1 MNETFYRTSTDEERV
16 FYNYSNQY
24 PLYLERDYLSTY
36 PNFSAE
42 SHWHDEVEL
51 LICHSGQMD
60 YNING
65 TILSLTPGTGVFV
78 NSRQLHYGFSN
89 EHQEC
94 YFTCII
100 FSPKILASSSLLENT
115 YITPLLQH
123 PGYPYLFFQEDTSWG
138 QELFSSILEIAQLH
152 GSPHAILKT
161 QKLLYQIW
169 IALFEQLPDS
179 NTANVS
185 IDNHLPEVKAMM
197 ELIHTHYQED
207 LTLDQIAAAGHV
219 CKSKCCKLFR
229 HYLYRAPIAY
239 LTLYRLQ
246 KSAILLQ
253 TTDLSITEIAY
264 AVGFHG
270 ASYYAETFRKWMG
283 CNPREFRL
291 TNKQI
296 QISC

>member
-16 FYNYSNQY
+16 FYNYSDQY
-24 PLYLERDYLSTY
+24 PLYLERDCLSTY

-65 TILSLTPGTGVFV
+65 TI
-78 NSRQLHYGFSN
+78 
-89 EHQEC
+89 
-94 YFTCII
+94 
-100 FSPKILASSSLLENT
+100 
-115 YITPLLQH
+115 
-123 PGYPYLFFQEDTSWG
+123 
-138 QELFSSILEIAQLH
+138 
-152 GSPHAILKT
+152 
-161 QKLLYQIW
+161 
-169 IALFEQLPDS
+169 
-179 NTANVS
+179 
-185 IDNHLPEVKAMM
+185 
-197 ELIHTHYQED
+197 
-207 LTLDQIAAAGHV
+207 
-219 CKSKCCKLFR
+219 
-229 HYLYRAPIAY
+229 
-239 LTLYRLQ
+239 
-246 KSAILLQ
+246 
-253 TTDLSITEIAY
+253 LSITEIAY